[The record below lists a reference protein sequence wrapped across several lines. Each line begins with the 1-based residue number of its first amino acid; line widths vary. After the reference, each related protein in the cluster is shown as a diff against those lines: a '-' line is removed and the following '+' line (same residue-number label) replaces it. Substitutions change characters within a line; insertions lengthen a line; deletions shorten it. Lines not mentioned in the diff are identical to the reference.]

1 MAKDKFKISFSEATA
16 AAFKSLYADKY
27 ETTGDNQVFS
37 SDFIYENL
45 EKPKDTSMGRFALPV
60 FRFGK
65 LLEDKPPS
73 IAAKVAPESNK
84 FLSSSLNGPVI
95 VTVEAAGGFLNARP
109 NAELAAS
116 STIEAVLDSGRNYGN
131 STVGQQRKILIEYS
145 SPNIAKP
152 FGVGHLRSTMIG
164 NSLRKIFNALD
175 YDTMGINFLGD
186 WGTQFGK
193 MIVAY
198 RRWGSE
204 DTLKNN
210 SVQNLLAL
218 YVKFHETAR
227 EDSSLE
233 DDAREAFKKLEQGEK
248 SETELWE
255 KLKNISLTEF
265 DRIYK
270 MLGVEFDWITSESFL
285 NDKMAAAI
293 ARLERAGL
301 TSVSEG
307 ALIVDIDDPQLPP
320 VLLRKAD
327 GATLYA
333 TRDITGLFYRWQEHK
348 FHQSLYV
355 VGSAQSDYFKQLFKV
370 IELMEKS
377 ENSDASNA
385 MSGKTKHI
393 EFGWVK
399 FGDKAMSTRQ
409 GNIVI
414 LEDVIDKAAEL
425 ARKRIEEKNPGL
437 KTIEETSR
445 IIGTGAV
452 IFSQLSVRRHK
463 DIRFDWD
470 QVLNFEGETGPYL
483 QYTHARLCSLLRNY
497 KGTVSSDIDYTLLA
511 GSEESRVIDL
521 LADFP
526 ETIEDAARDYDP
538 FYIAAMLLKLAGAF
552 NKFYQRKNE
561 QGKSDKILSDIKEL
575 SAARIALV
583 KSVQLVIN
591 KGLYLLGLEA
601 PQEM

>member
-1 MAKDKFKISFSEATA
+1 
-16 AAFKSLYADKY
+16 
-27 ETTGDNQVFS
+27 
-37 SDFIYENL
+37 
-45 EKPKDTSMGRFALPV
+45 
-60 FRFGK
+60 
-65 LLEDKPPS
+65 
-73 IAAKVAPESNK
+73 
-84 FLSSSLNGPVI
+84 
-95 VTVEAAGGFLNARP
+95 
-109 NAELAAS
+109 
-116 STIEAVLDSGRNYGN
+116 
-131 STVGQQRKILIEYS
+131 
-145 SPNIAKP
+145 
-152 FGVGHLRSTMIG
+152 
-164 NSLRKIFNALD
+164 
-175 YDTMGINFLGD
+175 
-186 WGTQFGK
+186 
-193 MIVAY
+193 
-198 RRWGSE
+198 
-204 DTLKNN
+204 
-210 SVQNLLAL
+210 
-218 YVKFHETAR
+218 
-227 EDSSLE
+227 
-233 DDAREAFKKLEQGEK
+233 
-248 SETELWE
+248 
-255 KLKNISLTEF
+255 
-265 DRIYK
+265 

-293 ARLERAGL
+293 ESLEKAGL
-301 TSVSEG
+301 TSMSEG
-307 ALIVDIDDPQLPP
+307 ALIVDIDDPLLPP

-333 TRDITGLFYRWQEHK
+333 TRDVAGLFYRWQQYK
-348 FHQSLYV
+348 FYQSLYI
-355 VGSAQSDYFKQLFKV
+355 VGSAQSDYFKQLFKL
-370 IELMEKS
+370 IELKEKA
-377 ENSDASNA
+377 EALSDKDS
-385 MSGKTKHI
+385 MSGKIKHI

-399 FGDKAMSTRQ
+399 FGDKAMSTRE

-497 KGTVSSDIDYTLLA
+497 KGTVSSDIDYALLA

-526 ETIEDAARDYDP
+526 DTIEDAARDYDP

-561 QGKSDKILSDIKEL
+561 QGKSDKIISDNKEL

-583 KSVQLVIN
+583 KSTQLVIN

-601 PQEM
+601 PQET

>member
-1 MAKDKFKISFSEATA
+1 MAKDKFKISFCEATA

-27 ETTGDNQVFS
+27 ENAGDVQIFS
-37 SDFIYENL
+37 SNFIYENL
-45 EKPKDTSMGRFALPV
+45 EKPKDPSMGRFALPV

-84 FLSSSLNGPVI
+84 FLSSSQNGPAIVI
-95 VTVEAAGGFLNARP
+95 IEAAGGFLNARP

-116 STIEAVLDSGRNYGN
+116 STIEAVLAAGKDYGN

-164 NSLRKIFNALD
+164 NSLRKIFKALD

-198 RRWGSE
+198 RKWGSE

-210 SVQNLLAL
+210 SAQNLLEL
-218 YVKFHETAR
+218 YVKFHETAK
-227 EDSSLE
+227 EDSSLD

-248 SETELWE
+248 SEVELWE
-255 KLKNISLTEF
+255 KFKNISRTEF

-270 MLGVEFDWITSESFL
+270 MLGVEFDWVTSESFL

-293 ARLERAGL
+293 ESLEKAGL
-301 TSVSEG
+301 TSISES

-333 TRDITGLFYRWQEHK
+333 TRDVAGLFYRWQEYK
-348 FHQSLYV
+348 FYQSLYV
-355 VGSAQSDYFKQLFKV
+355 VGSAQSDYFKQLFKL
-370 IELMEKS
+370 IELKEKAES
-377 ENSDASNA
+377 LSDNDR
-385 MSGKTKHI
+385 MSGKVKHI

-425 ARKRIEEKNPGL
+425 AKKRIKEKNPKL

-452 IFSQLSVRRHK
+452 IFSQLSVRRQK
-463 DIRFDWD
+463 DVRFDWD

-497 KGTVSSDIDYTLLA
+497 DGKVTTDIDFALLA
-511 GSEESRVIDL
+511 GNEESRVIDL

-526 ETIEDAARDYDP
+526 DTVEDAARDYDP

-552 NKFYQRKNE
+552 NRFYQRKNA
-561 QGKSDKILSDIKEL
+561 QGKIDRILSDNKEL

>member
-1 MAKDKFKISFSEATA
+1 MAKDKFKTSFSEATA

-27 ETTGDNQVFS
+27 ENAGDVQIFS

-45 EKPKDTSMGRFALPV
+45 ERPKDPSMGRFALPV

-84 FLSSSLNGPVI
+84 FLSRSQNGSAIVI
-95 VTVEAAGGFLNARP
+95 VEAAGGFLNAKP
-109 NAELAAS
+109 NAVLAAS
-116 STIEAVLDSGRNYGN
+116 STIEAILNSGNDYGN

-164 NSLRKIFNALD
+164 NSLRKIFKALD

-198 RRWGSE
+198 RKWGSE

-210 SVQNLLAL
+210 SAQNLLEL
-218 YVKFHETAR
+218 YVKFHETAK

-248 SETELWE
+248 SEVELWE
-255 KLKNISLTEF
+255 KFKNISWTEF

-270 MLGVEFDWITSESFL
+270 MLGVEFDWVTSESFL

-293 ARLERAGL
+293 ECLERAGL

-333 TRDITGLFYRWQEHK
+333 TRDVAGLFYRWQEYK
-348 FHQSLYV
+348 FYESLYV
-355 VGSAQSDYFKQLFKV
+355 VGSAQSDYFKQLFRL
-370 IELMEKS
+370 IELKEKAES
-377 ENSDASNA
+377 LSDNDR
-385 MSGKTKHI
+385 MSGKVKHI

-425 ARKRIEEKNPGL
+425 AKKRIEEKNPNL

-452 IFSQLSVRRHK
+452 IFSQLSVRRQK
-463 DIRFDWD
+463 DVRFDWD

-497 KGTVSSDIDYTLLA
+497 DGKVTTDIDFALLA
-511 GSEESRVIDL
+511 GNEESRVIDL

-526 ETIEDAARDYDP
+526 DTVEDAARDYDP

-552 NKFYQRKNE
+552 NKFYQRKNA
-561 QGKSDKILSDIKEL
+561 QGKIDRILSDNKEL

>member
-1 MAKDKFKISFSEATA
+1 MPKDKFKISFSEATA
-16 AAFKSLYADKY
+16 AAFRSLYAEKY
-27 ETTGDNQVFS
+27 EHVGKEQVFS
-37 SDFIYENL
+37 SDFIYDSL
-45 EKPKDTSMGRFALPV
+45 EKPKDPEMGRFALPV

-65 LLEDKPPS
+65 LLEEKPPS

-84 FLSSSLNGPVI
+84 FLSSTSNGPAI
-95 VTVEAAGGFLNARP
+95 VTIVAAGGFLNAKP
-109 NAELAAS
+109 DAELAAR
-116 STIEAVLDSGRNYGN
+116 STIKVVLTAGRDYGN

-175 YDTMGINFLGD
+175 YDVLGINFLGD

-198 RRWGSE
+198 RKWGSDE
-204 DTLKNN
+204 TLKNN
-210 SVQNLLAL
+210 SAQNLLEL
-218 YVKFHETAR
+218 YVKFHETAK
-227 EDSSLE
+227 EDSALE
-233 DDAREAFKKLEQGEK
+233 DEAREVFKKLEQGEK
-248 SETELWE
+248 FQVELWE
-255 KLKNISLTEF
+255 KFKNISMAEF

-270 MLGVEFDWITSESFL
+270 ILGVEFDWVTSESFL
-285 NDKMAAAI
+285 NDKMDSAI
-293 ARLERAGL
+293 ESLKKAGL
-301 TSVSEG
+301 TSISEG

-320 VLLRKAD
+320 VLLRKGD

-333 TRDITGLFYRWQEHK
+333 TRDVAGLLYRWQEYN
-348 FHQSLYV
+348 FYQSLYI

-370 IELMEKS
+370 MELKEKAES
-377 ENSDASNA
+377 LPDNER
-385 MSGKTKHI
+385 MSGKVRHI

-399 FGDKAMSTRQ
+399 FGDKAMSSRR

-414 LEDVIDKAAEL
+414 LEDVINKAAEL
-425 ARKRIEEKNPGL
+425 AKMRIKEKNPEL

-452 IFSQLSVRRHK
+452 IFSQLSVRRQK
-463 DIRFDWD
+463 DIKFDWD

-497 KGTVSSDIDYTLLA
+497 DGKVSSDIDYSLLA
-511 GSEESRVIDL
+511 GDEESRAIDL

-526 ETIEDAARDYDP
+526 DAVEDAARDYDP
-538 FYIAAMLLKLAGAF
+538 FYIAASLLKLAGAF
-552 NKFYQRKNE
+552 NKFYQRKDA
-561 QGKSDKILSDIKEL
+561 QGKTDKIISDNQEL
-575 SAARIALV
+575 SAARISLV
-583 KSVQLVIN
+583 KAVQLVIN

-601 PQEM
+601 PEEM

>member
-1 MAKDKFKISFSEATA
+1 MAKDKFKTSFSEATA

-27 ETTGDNQVFS
+27 ENAGDVQIFS

-45 EKPKDTSMGRFALPV
+45 EKPKDPSMGRFALPV

-84 FLSSSLNGPVI
+84 FLSRSQNGSAIVI
-95 VTVEAAGGFLNARP
+95 VEAAGGFLNARP
-109 NAELAAS
+109 NAVLAAS
-116 STIEAVLDSGRNYGN
+116 STIEAILNSGNDYGN

-164 NSLRKIFNALD
+164 NSLRKIFKALD

-198 RRWGSE
+198 RKWGSE

-210 SVQNLLAL
+210 SAQNLLEL
-218 YVKFHETAR
+218 YVKFHETAK
-227 EDSSLE
+227 EDSSLD
-233 DDAREAFKKLEQGEK
+233 DDAREVFKKLEQGEK
-248 SETELWE
+248 SEVELWE
-255 KLKNISLTEF
+255 KFKDISRTEF

-270 MLGVEFDWITSESFL
+270 MLGVEFDWVTSESFL

-293 ARLERAGL
+293 ECLEKAGL

-333 TRDITGLFYRWQEHK
+333 TRDITGLFYRWQEYK
-348 FHQSLYV
+348 FYESLYV
-355 VGSAQSDYFKQLFKV
+355 VGSAQSDYFKQLFRL
-370 IELMEKS
+370 IELKEKAES
-377 ENSDASNA
+377 LSDNDR
-385 MSGKTKHI
+385 MSGKVKHI

-399 FGDKAMSTRQ
+399 FGNKAMSTRE

-425 ARKRIEEKNPGL
+425 AKKRIEEKNPNL

-452 IFSQLSVRRHK
+452 IFSQLSVRRQK
-463 DIRFDWD
+463 DVRFDWD

-497 KGTVSSDIDYTLLA
+497 DGKVTTDIDFALLA
-511 GSEESRVIDL
+511 GNEESRVIDL

-526 ETIEDAARDYDP
+526 ETVEDAARDYDP

-552 NKFYQRKNE
+552 NKFYQRKNA
-561 QGKSDKILSDIKEL
+561 QGKIDRILSDNREL

>member
-27 ETTGDNQVFS
+27 EDIGNVQIFS
-37 SDFIYENL
+37 SEFIYDNL
-45 EKPKDTSMGRFALPV
+45 EKPKDPSMGRFALPV

-73 IAAKVAPESNK
+73 IAAKVAPESNR
-84 FLSSSLNGPVI
+84 FLSRSQNGSAI
-95 VTVEAAGGFLNARP
+95 VKIEAAGGFLNARP

-116 STIEAVLDSGRNYGN
+116 STIEAVLTAGKDYGN

-164 NSLRKIFNALD
+164 NSLRKIFKALD

-198 RRWGSE
+198 RKWGSE
-204 DTLKNN
+204 ETLKNN
-210 SVQNLLAL
+210 SVQNLLEL
-218 YVKFHETAR
+218 YIKFHETAK
-227 EDSSLE
+227 EDSSLD

-248 SETELWE
+248 SEVELWE
-255 KLKNISLTEF
+255 KFKNISRTEF

-270 MLGVEFDWITSESFL
+270 MLGVQFDWITSESFL
-285 NDKMAAAI
+285 NDKMTAAI
-293 ARLERAGL
+293 ESLEKAGL
-301 TSVSEG
+301 TSISEG

-333 TRDITGLFYRWQEHK
+333 TRDVAGLFYRWQEYK
-348 FHQSLYV
+348 FYQSLYV
-355 VGSAQSDYFKQLFKV
+355 VGSAQSDYFKQLFKL
-370 IELMEKS
+370 IELKEKAES
-377 ENSDASNA
+377 LSDHDS
-385 MSGKTKHI
+385 MSGKVRHI

-399 FGDKAMSTRQ
+399 FGDKAMSTRR
-409 GNIVI
+409 GNVVI
-414 LEDVIDKAAEL
+414 LEDVINKAAEL
-425 ARKRIEEKNPGL
+425 AKKRIKEKNPNL

-452 IFSQLSVRRHK
+452 IFSQLSVRRQK

-497 KGTVSSDIDYTLLA
+497 EGKVSSDIDFALLA

-526 ETIEDAARDYDP
+526 DTVEDAARDYDP

-552 NKFYQRKNE
+552 NKFYQRKNA
-561 QGKSDKILSDIKEL
+561 QGKIDRILSDDKEL

>member
-1 MAKDKFKISFSEATA
+1 MVKDKFKISFSEATA

-27 ETTGDNQVFS
+27 ENVGNEQVFS
-37 SDFIYENL
+37 SDFIYDSL
-45 EKPKDTSMGRFALPV
+45 EKPKDPEMGRFALPV

-84 FLSSSLNGPVI
+84 FLSSSTNGPAI
-95 VTVEAAGGFLNARP
+95 VRIEAAGGFLNAKP
-109 NAELAAS
+109 NAVLAAS
-116 STIEAVLDSGRNYGN
+116 STIEAVLTAGRNYGN
-131 STVGQQRKILIEYS
+131 SSVGQQRKILIEYS

-164 NSLRKIFNALD
+164 NSLRKIFKALD
-175 YDTMGINFLGD
+175 YDAIGINFLGD

-198 RRWGSE
+198 RKWGSE
-204 DTLKNN
+204 DTLKGN
-210 SVQNLLAL
+210 SAKNLLEL
-218 YVKFHETAR
+218 YVKFHETAK
-227 EDSSLE
+227 EDSSLD

-248 SETELWE
+248 SELELWE
-255 KLKNISLTEF
+255 KFKSISLTEF

-270 MLGVEFDWITSESFL
+270 ILGVEFDWLTSESFL
-285 NDKMAAAI
+285 NDKMESAI
-293 ARLERAGL
+293 ERLKKAGL
-301 TSVSEG
+301 TSISEG
-307 ALIVDIDDPQLPP
+307 ALIVDIDDPPLPP

-333 TRDITGLFYRWQEHK
+333 TRDIAGLFYRWQEYK
-348 FHQSLYV
+348 FYQSLYI
-355 VGSAQSDYFKQLFKV
+355 VGSAQSDYFKQLFKL
-370 IELMEKS
+370 IELKEKAES
-377 ENSDASNA
+377 LSDEDS
-385 MSGKTKHI
+385 MSGKVRHI

-399 FGDKAMSTRQ
+399 FGDKAMSTRE

-425 ARKRIEEKNPGL
+425 AKMRIKEKNPDL
-437 KTIEETSR
+437 KNIEETSR

-452 IFSQLSVRRHK
+452 IFSQLSVRRQK
-463 DIRFDWD
+463 DVRFDWD

-497 KGTVSSDIDYTLLA
+497 DGKVSSDIDFALLA
-511 GSEESRVIDL
+511 GNEESRVIDL

-526 ETIEDAARDYDP
+526 ETVEDAARDYDP

-552 NKFYQRKNE
+552 NKFYQRKNP
-561 QGKSDKILSDIKEL
+561 QGKIDRIISDNQEL
-575 SAARIALV
+575 SAARISLV